1 MGKRAREDVDDTVPN
16 KRLHVDVTDRVS
28 ALSDELLLVLLSYL
42 PEHDLIHCELL
53 SRRMRSLAS
62 DSQLWKSAYYERFVR
77 PRAVRIPGLREARG
91 MEKSLL
97 YSSKFSKW
105 LEDGHLVGRGGST
118 NWKRQYKLRHNWSR
132 GNCRRSETEIAEGPS
147 VPPLLLGLH
156 EGIVVTAEPV
166 SGLKA
171 WQTRGDKRLVASMTW
186 SRDCPASTFPSSL
199 AIDTSSST
207 TSNLLISV
215 GFLDGSFGVFALDR
229 RRGSLA
235 CRYMHAPSPNGTLT
249 AIAFSFP
256 YILTMT
262 GGQLLSLYTF
272 TDTEYDTSNR
282 PELDPPKLLSSL
294 QSNTA
299 WPPLSLA
306 MRYSSAGI
314 SASIAY
320 VMPRFIA
327 GWSVGLQEL
336 RLADDGT
343 ILDSRLATALS
354 EGFVPLLPAE
364 LRNGV
369 YHDRSDDA
377 DFSLGTTPR
386 HSTTDVYQ
394 HRLASSST
402 KPTSLS
408 YNHPYLLVTY
418 SNNTMT
424 LHMVTSSTKELSI
437 GPARRL
443 WGHTSSVSGAY
454 VGDRGKAVS
463 VSAYSNDLRVWE
475 LEGGVISNAAKQ
487 RRDRGFTGSVLIK
500 PDSQG
505 GAMQTENE
513 PPEHGTKCWAQK
525 EADEATINK
534 GWVSFDDEQVILL
547 GEKRRGALALVA
559 YDFA

>member
-1 MGKRAREDVDDTVPN
+1 
-16 KRLHVDVTDRVS
+16 
-28 ALSDELLLVLLSYL
+28 
-42 PEHDLIHCELL
+42 
-53 SRRMRSLAS
+53 
-62 DSQLWKSAYYERFVR
+62 
-77 PRAVRIPGLREARG
+77 
-91 MEKSLL
+91 
-97 YSSKFSKW
+97 
-105 LEDGHLVGRGGST
+105 
-118 NWKRQYKLRHNWSR
+118 
-132 GNCRRSETEIAEGPS
+132 
-147 VPPLLLGLH
+147 
-156 EGIVVTAEPV
+156 
-166 SGLKA
+166 
-171 WQTRGDKRLVASMTW
+171 
-186 SRDCPASTFPSSL
+186 
-199 AIDTSSST
+199 
-207 TSNLLISV
+207 
-215 GFLDGSFGVFALDR
+215 
-229 RRGSLA
+229 
-235 CRYMHAPSPNGTLT
+235 
-249 AIAFSFP
+249 
-256 YILTMT
+256 MT

-294 QSNTA
+294 QSNAA

-354 EGFVPLLPAE
+354 EGFVPLLPAK

-377 DFSLGTTPR
+377 DFSLGTTPH
-386 HSTTDVYQ
+386 HSTTGVYQ

-418 SNNTMT
+418 SDNTMT

-475 LEGGVISNAAKQ
+475 LEGGVLSNAAKR